1 MNTMSN
7 KCFIL
12 AGLLAVLCAIEVVRR
27 LRKAQDVRFPI
38 LITVCSC
45 TILLATGMVLTYMNK

>member
-1 MNTMSN
+1 MGN

-12 AGLLAVLCAIEVVRR
+12 AGLLTILCTIETARR

-45 TILLATGMVLTYMNK
+45 TILLATGMILTYINR